1 MGGLIEARHGAA
13 GARRAIGRFGGHVGA
28 PIKMDFEAWF
38 DKGVTDG
45 LPVVP
50 PTRERVESMLTAT
63 RRARDE
69 VLGEMPPNYGRVTV
83 EKAAVNAGMAGCRP
97 EYLPVV
103 LAAAECACE
112 PAFNLHGVSTSTHFS
127 APLIVVHGPVRQRIG
142 LNCSFGV
149 FGPGYRAN
157 ATIGRALRLLMIN
170 VGGTRPGEISMSTFG
185 HPCRYTYF

>member
-1 MGGLIEARHGAA
+1 VTGG
-13 GARRAIGRFGGHVGA
+13 
-28 PIKMDFEAWF
+28 
-38 DKGVTDG
+38 
-45 LPVVP
+45 P
-50 PTRERVESMLTAT
+50 PWGPPPRGRVESMLPAT

-69 VLGEMPPNYGRVTV
+69 LIGEMPPNYGRVTV
-83 EKAAVNAGMAGCRP
+83 EKAAVNAVMAGCRP

-149 FGPGYRAN
+149 FE
-157 ATIGRALRLLMIN
+157 IGRAH
-170 VGGTRPGEISMSTFG
+170 V
-185 HPCRYTYF
+185 